1 MTWNA
6 VKGNAL
12 NAVFRALTKS
22 GIPWLV
28 LRNHEG
34 LPWHNAS
41 KDIDLGIELSQLRE
55 AEAVV
60 IRAMAAHGFD
70 RKETIVFQCARC
82 TTYLGVIEGNTFSL
96 KIDLVNGFSWRGAAL
111 LDTERLLSRAIPKG
125 DFLIPAPTDDATI
138 MWLKPMM
145 MGGFV
150 KQAYTAGIA
159 ERVSADPAGFR
170 SNLARL
176 FRRDLANTVWRHL
189 EQGNYEATLPYR
201 KQLSWNSWLREVFAR
216 PSHSLRNAFFHTVDE
231 LRRRMRRPRASFLA
245 VVGPDGV
252 GKSTFI
258 EHLASGLA
266 ELQVKDPD
274 AILVQHFRPHI
285 LPNLNELLTGKPEV
299 ISEFNNPHSAE
310 PASFPSSLVRVT
322 YYWIDY
328 VFGYWLKLRSRLLRG
343 RTIIFDRYF
352 YDIIVD
358 PRRSRLSLPGWIS
371 RLYLAVTPKPD
382 FVFFLDADADV
393 IYARKQELPPE
404 EIARQLQAYRD
415 LVSQDPTRFVRL
427 DARQQPEAVMRDAM
441 RALVER
447 AYRHINE

>member
-1 MTWNA
+1 MSWTDTHA
-6 VKGNAL
+6 
-12 NAVFRALTKS
+12 RALAAAFAALDEE
-22 GIPWLV
+22 GIDWLV

-41 KDIDLGIELSQLRE
+41 KDIDLGVELSRLRE

-70 RKETIVFQCARC
+70 RKETTVFQCARC
-82 TTYLGVIEGNTFSL
+82 TTYLGVIEGNTLSL

-111 LDTERLLSRAIPKG
+111 FDTGRLLSRAILK
-125 DFLIPAPTDDATI
+125 DSFLIPNPTDDATI

-150 KQAYTAGIA
+150 KQAYAAGIA
-159 ERVSADPAGFR
+159 EGVSTDPAGFR
-170 SNLARL
+170 SNLERL
-176 FRRDLANTVWRHL
+176 FRRDLAETVWRQL
-189 EQGNYEATLPYR
+189 KSGDYEATLPFR
-201 KQLSWNSWLREVFAR
+201 KQLSRNAWAREVFAR
-216 PSHSLRNAFFHTVDE
+216 PSSSLRNAFLHIASE
-231 LRRRMRRPRASFLA
+231 LRRRARRPRASFLA

-258 EHLASGLA
+258 EYLASGLA

-285 LPNLNELLTGKPEV
+285 LPNLNELLTGKPEM
-299 ISEFNNPHSAE
+299 ISEFNNPHSAA

-328 VFGYWLKLRSRLLRG
+328 VLGYWLKLRARFIRR

-358 PRRSRLSLPGWIS
+358 PLRSRLSLPGWVS
-371 RLYLAVTPKPD
+371 RFYLAMTPKPD
-382 FVFFLDADADV
+382 LIFFLDADADV

-404 EIARQLQAYRD
+404 EIARQLHAYRELTERD
-415 LVSQDPTRFVRL
+415 SARFVRL
-427 DARQQPEAVMRDAM
+427 NARQQPEVVVREAM
-441 RALVER
+441 RVLIERSYPSIVE
-447 AYRHINE
+447 